1 MNDNIY
7 ELLNSSSFSEEEFDN
22 IETDLTDLEVKQL
35 KNNFRKN
42 IKTFNKKKFMYI
54 AASLAI
60 FITVGTFT
68 VKPAF
73 AQSFIESI
81 PVIDSLYEKLGYYK
95 GFKDLSSYVGLSQEK
110 DGYKFTIDKLMAD
123 DENVMVAM
131 RIYKPGLNTE
141 KSKEGKNINDFM
153 ITPYLKSSFELF
165 MTADNHSKIIDDN
178 TLLVVTTFKTDP
190 SKKPPKRFDLSIE
203 IHNILVNDVSVKF
216 TLPVSREK
224 IIKETISKENVGKIT
239 LSASDQILINRIKV
253 SPLGASMKYT
263 IAKGSSDPIN
273 FSFYLYDDKGR
284 IYKDRFT
291 RSGDEGTY
299 IADYFPRISDDVKK
313 LYIVAYKTDRLD
325 TMNDPTKVVKYPEDF
340 YNQYDL
346 KTLKNFKLNDIG
358 TINVKNIVKT
368 SNNIKFYLELND
380 PKNLL
385 RHDFPIWLEDSNN
398 KFNNNILFDDVSYYK
413 NPSSANSDDYIVEF
427 KNIDTKKAYT
437 YFIGG
442 EPCNTLIQGEPLE
455 VNLK

>member
-7 ELLNSSSFSEEEFDN
+7 ELLNSSSFNEEEFDN

-42 IKTFNKKKFMYI
+42 IKVSKKKRFIYI

-95 GFKDLSSYVGLSQEK
+95 EFKDFSSYVGLSQEK
-110 DGYKFTIDKLMAD
+110 NGYKFTIDKLMAD

-131 RIYKPGLNTE
+131 RIYKPGLNIE
-141 KSKEGKNINDFM
+141 KNKDGKNINDFM
-153 ITPYLKSSFELF
+153 ITPYLPSSFGLF
-165 MTADNHSKIIDDN
+165 ITADNHSKIIDDN

-203 IHNILVNDVSVKF
+203 IHNIPANDVSVKF
-216 TLPVSREK
+216 SLPVSREK
-224 IIKETISKENVGKIT
+224 IIDQTIAKNSIGTISLTDSCKIKIDRFKT
-239 LSASDQILINRIKV
+239 
-253 SPLGASMKYT
+253 SPLGTSIKFT
-263 IAKGSSDPIN
+263 LPSNAKDFEN

-284 IYKDRFT
+284 IYETKSCRSQDEKNFICDFTNVEKDAKKV
-291 RSGDEGTY
+291 Y
-299 IADYFPRISDDVKK
+299 IM
-313 LYIVAYKTDRLD
+313 AYKTNLLD
-325 TMNDPTKVVKYPEDF
+325 TLNDKEKMVKYSEEMLIA
-340 YNQYDL
+340 YNL
-346 KTLKNFKLNDIG
+346 KTLKNFKFDGIG
-358 TINVKNIVKT
+358 SINVTNIKKE
-368 SNNIKFYLELND
+368 SNNIKFYLEIND

-385 RHDFPIWLEDSNN
+385 KHQFPIWLQNKDLNN
-398 KFNNNILFDDVSYYK
+398 TFSLDDFSFYK
-413 NPSSANSDDYIVEF
+413 NLDSSNKNDYIAEF
-427 KNIDTKKAYT
+427 KNMDSNEEYL
-437 YFIGG
+437 YSV
-442 EPCNTLIQGEPLE
+442 NTSPYKIIAQGEPLE
-455 VNLK
+455 VTLK